1 MTCAWS
7 AQAAGAD
14 ADEGRRKIRDLKAKT
29 VQLDRMLDSSAGAV
43 VGSQIPTTLEME
55 FAAGLLR
62 SSLEE
67 RQEQTYAAESQ
78 CTLSS
83 TDDVQPL
90 QPSRTR
96 PWALFQV
103 EDPDTENLHEKLAQ
117 LVGEMQELL
126 ESLPSPHARPLSAD
140 LASAESPMVAAI
152 REEVC
157 CTRATNLK
165 PNLKPN
171 PKP

>member
-1 MTCAWS
+1 LTCVWS

-14 ADEGRRKIRDLKAKT
+14 EVEQRRRIRDLKAKT
-29 VQLDRMLDSSAGAV
+29 VQLDRMLDCSADAA
-43 VGSQIPTTLEME
+43 VGSQIAATLEKE

-67 RQEQTYAAESQ
+67 RREQTYAAESP

-90 QPSRTR
+90 QPSRPK
-96 PWALFQV
+96 PWAVFQV
-103 EDPDTENLHEKLAQ
+103 EDPDTENLHETLVQ

-126 ESLPSPHARPLSAD
+126 ESLPSPHARPISAD

-157 CTRATNLK
+157 CKRATNLN
-165 PNLKPN
+165 PNLNPN